1 MVNLVIGTNYYT
13 ALGLFGVCGTM
24 LLGLI
29 STYPAIRAFEKG
41 RSFIK
46 WYLFSFFLFPFALVA
61 SFFIKN
67 KQS

>member
-13 ALGLFGVCGTM
+13 AFGLFGVCGTM

-46 WYLFSFFLFPFALVA
+46 WYLFSFFLFPLALVS
-61 SFFIKN
+61 SFFIEK
-67 KQS
+67 K